1 MGVAVTTEGEVFM
14 EAVARAVQV
23 PKKTVAA
30 AAAERATHVVT
41 GETNETGT
49 TPPRHP
55 RGAPPSRTDPSS

>member
-1 MGVAVTTEGEVFM
+1 MGVAVTTEGEVVM

-23 PKKTVAA
+23 PKKTV